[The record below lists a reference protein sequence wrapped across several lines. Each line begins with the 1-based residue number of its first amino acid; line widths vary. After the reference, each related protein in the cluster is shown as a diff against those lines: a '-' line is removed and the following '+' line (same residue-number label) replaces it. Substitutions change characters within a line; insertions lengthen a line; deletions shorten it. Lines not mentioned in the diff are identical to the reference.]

1 MCDKMILNSVKKTI
15 IGSALL
21 IFLGGVIRNYELEAG
36 VFLLG
41 MGWTLLGIFIWVFIK
56 IKNDIKQAESFFY
69 DEQKDYFI
77 IKTKDGIEIKIPR
90 DNENIHLEKD
100 SIKKN
105 TEGYLNLS
113 IIYSKDVKVIKKK

>member
-1 MCDKMILNSVKKTI
+1 MILNSVKKTI